1 MQRSIKT
8 ILVATDGS
16 GHAEKAVAFAADLAG
31 KYDAKLVLLHVLLR
45 GELSESLAR
54 MVEAE
59 HLVDPRGRRLE
70 EAIAA
75 IPEGRFP
82 ASFIA
87 PSTSEATPY
96 QVLRA
101 IGEKILESAEATAR
115 AHGAKRTERRIE
127 DGDPVKRILA
137 AATESKADLLV
148 TGARGLSNIKAL
160 VVGSVS
166 NKLAQLSPVTCVAV
180 R

>member
-1 MQRSIKT
+1 MPRSIKT

-16 GHAEKAVAFAADLAG
+16 SHAEKAVALAADLAG
-31 KYDAKLVLLHVLLR
+31 KYDAKLLLVHVLLR
-45 GELSESLAR
+45 GELAESLAR
-54 MVEAE
+54 MAEAE
-59 HLVDPRGRRLE
+59 HLVDPRGGELDK
-70 EAIAA
+70 AVAA

-87 PSTSEATPY
+87 PSKREATPY

-101 IGEKILESAEATAR
+101 VGEKILESAEAEAR
-115 AHGAKRTERRIE
+115 EHGAKRTETRIE

-137 AATESKADLLV
+137 AAAESKADLLV
-148 TGARGLSNIKAL
+148 TGARGLSDIKAL

-166 NKLAQLSPVTCVAV
+166 HKLAHLAPMTCICV